1 MTVGSRPLALVA
13 AVIVIVAARDAPTPS
28 GPVPQPRLAAGAT
41 IAGQVI
47 AFASPRDAG
56 FFQTFV
62 MQANGTKVTQLT
74 NQPFYNAMH
83 APTGR
88 MTAPESR
95 SRPAGPGIT
104 VAKSTR

>member
-1 MTVGSRPLALVA
+1 MAFGPKRLAYAA
-13 AVIVIVAARDAPTPS
+13 AVIAIVAACDAPTPV

-74 NQPFYNAMH
+74 NQPFYHAMH